1 MTTTTTDKTKRKN
14 GLTNRQCGVAAANMQ
29 SFRNGNKTLW
39 GEYRTAQDGTKL
51 FVTFSYNEAWPLT
64 AVMLNQGSGAESA
77 KSAES
82 ADKRYFVNKDKYSVT
97 TTRHASIVRPWHA
110 KQDHISHVTRE
121 ELYRL
126 VTYGYTSLVRDKLV
140 A

>member
-1 MTTTTTDKTKRKN
+1 MTTTDKTKRKN
-14 GLTNRQCGVAAANMQ
+14 GLTNRQCGIAAVNMQ
-29 SFRNGNKTLW
+29 PFRNGNKTLW
-39 GEYRTAQDGTKL
+39 GEYRTAQDGTRL
-51 FVTFSYNEAWPLT
+51 FVTFSYNTAWPLT
-64 AVMLNQGSGAESA
+64 AVVLNQSSDSDG
-77 KSAES
+77 
-82 ADKRYFVNKDKYSVT
+82 ADKRYFINKDKYSVT

-110 KQDHISHVTRE
+110 KQEHISHVTRE

>member
-1 MTTTTTDKTKRKN
+1 MTTTDKAKRKN

-39 GEYRTAQDGTKL
+39 GEYRTAQDGTKF
-51 FVTFSYNEAWPLT
+51 FVTFSYNTAWPLT
-64 AVMLNQGSGAESA
+64 AVMLIQGSGAE
-77 KSAES
+77 SAES
-82 ADKRYFVNKDKYSVT
+82 ADKRYFVNTDKYSVT
-97 TTRHASIVRPWHA
+97 TTRHASLVRPWHA

-126 VTYGYTSLVRDKLV
+126 VMYGYTSLVRSKLED
-140 A
+140 AA

>member
-14 GLTNRQCGVAAANMQ
+14 GLTNRQCGIAAVNMQ
-29 SFRNGNKTLW
+29 PFSNGNKTLW

-51 FVTFSYNEAWPLT
+51 FVTFSYNTAWPLT
-64 AVMLNQGSGAESA
+64 AVVLNQSSDSDG
-77 KSAES
+77 
-82 ADKRYFVNKDKYSVT
+82 ADKRYFINKDKYSVT

-110 KQDHISHVTRE
+110 KQDHISHMTRE